1 MHDSMLYKI
10 NVNMEFKQDTSDFV
24 SDSDAISEIDNFNP
38 PLSLQKI

>member
-1 MHDSMLYKI
+1 MLYKI
-10 NVNMEFKQDTSDFV
+10 NLSIKFKQDTSDFV